1 MIIRDEKPG
10 DVPAIRE
17 VIAEAFKS
25 MPYSRQTEVAIYD
38 ALRTAGAMTV
48 ALVAEEEGAVVGHIV
63 LSRVTIG
70 GVSGDRPGGDWLG
83 AGPVAVRPD
92 RQGRGIGRALV
103 EAAMERARR
112 LGAPGCVLVGDPAYY
127 GRFGFAARAGL
138 THEGVPDQFVMGVS
152 LGAPVPEGTI
162 RFHPAFGA
170 G

>member
-1 MIIRDEKPG
+1 MIIRDEQTG

-17 VIAEAFKS
+17 VIAEAFKPV
-25 MPYSRQTEVAIYD
+25 PYSRQTEVAIYD
-38 ALRTAGAMTV
+38 GLRTAGAMAV
-48 ALVAEEEGAVVGHIV
+48 ALVAEEEGAVIGHIV

-70 GVSGDRPGGDWLG
+70 GASGDWLG

-103 EAAMERARR
+103 EAALERARR
-112 LGAPGCVLVGDPAYY
+112 LGAPGCVLVGEPAFY
-127 GRFGFAARAGL
+127 GRFGFAAREGL
-138 THEGVPDQFVMGVS
+138 AHEGVPAQFVLAIS

-170 G
+170 A

>member
-17 VIAEAFKS
+17 VIAEAFKP

-38 ALRTAGAMTV
+38 GLRTAGAMTV

-63 LSRVTIG
+63 LSHVTIG
-70 GVSGDRPGGDWLG
+70 GASGDWLG

-103 EAAMERARR
+103 EAALERARR
-112 LGAPGCVLVGDPAYY
+112 LGAPGCVLVGDPAFY
-127 GRFGFAARAGL
+127 GRFGFTAREGL
-138 THEGVPDQFVMGVS
+138 AHEGVPDQFVMGVS
-152 LGAPVPEGTI
+152 LGAPVHEGTI
-162 RFHPAFGA
+162 RFHPAFDA
-170 G
+170 T

>member
-1 MIIRDEKPG
+1 MIIRDENPG
-10 DVPAIRE
+10 DIPAIRE
-17 VIAEAFKS
+17 VIAAAFKP

-63 LSRVTIG
+63 LSHVTIG
-70 GVSGDRPGGDWLG
+70 GAFGDWLG

-103 EAAMERARR
+103 EAALERARR

-127 GRFGFAARAGL
+127 GRFGFTAREGL
-138 THEGVPDQFVMGVS
+138 THEGVPDPYVMGLS
-152 LGAPVPEGTI
+152 LGAPVPAETVH
-162 RFHPAFGA
+162 FHPAFA
-170 G
+170 AT